1 MAYGIL
7 NPDAIAALNID
18 AWNRHAVSAS
28 ALENGNIVVLATK
41 SATAG
46 ESEVWTAT
54 EPATGALTQLWMV
67 FEPEVVLT
75 ASKYKGL
82 DPDPRNFIVAAGDVF
97 SVYKPAV
104 GDVITVSADV
114 LLGSYSAGVTTHV
127 NATDTTG
134 GFFLYWGNS
143 QTSSVLSYKLLGVN
157 YMSIGSG
164 AIDSQRVTSYQFE
177 CVGV

>member
-7 NPDAIAALNID
+7 IPNAIAATNID
-18 AWNRHAVSAS
+18 AWNRHAVSAT
-28 ALENGNIVVLATK
+28 AVENGCIVVLATK
-41 SATAG
+41 STTAG

-54 EPATGALTQLWMV
+54 EPATGALTGLWMV
-67 FEPEVVLT
+67 YDPEIILT

-82 DPDPRNFIVAAGDVF
+82 DPDPRNYITTVGDVF

-104 GDVITVSADV
+104 GDIITVSADC

-143 QTSSVLSYKLLGVN
+143 QTSSVLSYKLLGVT
-157 YMSIGSG
+157 YMSIGTG
-164 AIDSQRVTSYQFE
+164 AIDSQRITSYQLE
-177 CVGV
+177 CVGI